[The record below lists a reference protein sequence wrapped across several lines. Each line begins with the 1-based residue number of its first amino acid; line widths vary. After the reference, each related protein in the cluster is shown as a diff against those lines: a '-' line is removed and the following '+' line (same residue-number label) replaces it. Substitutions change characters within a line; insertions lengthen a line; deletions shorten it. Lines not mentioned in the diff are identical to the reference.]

1 MPPFTRKHSALNIK
15 AIEIAKILQ
24 RAGWE
29 YYQTGHHYT
38 ATKTGSPTVR
48 WRDPV
53 DLPTWRNVETAL
65 NVSLETLINKSAGR
79 APVTRDQ
86 WVKRIE
92 LAKQLVSSGFPTTWA
107 CKQVRLTM
115 LLNAGMKSADLA
127 SLSVDEI
134 IDKWVVVGKPVK
146 TQPNS
151 HRNGPLVVRQVNPPL
166 PSYVPPISDP
176 VELNKRYF
184 PAEVT
189 ALADVSEPVQVHEE
203 PAIAPVAP
211 AAPISGDL
219 TAMLELLGEMH
230 ADIRTNKELPVIR
243 ARLQRLRNSI
253 TEVQADIDAL
263 MPFLPAEATVAN
275 T

>member
-15 AIEIAKILQ
+15 AVEIAKILQ

-48 WRDPV
+48 WKDPV
-53 DLPTWRNVETAL
+53 DLPSWRNVETAL

-92 LAKQLVSSGFPTTWA
+92 LAKQLVSSGFPTSWV

-151 HRNGPLVVRQVNPPL
+151 HRNGPLVVRQINPPL

-184 PAEVT
+184 PTEVT
-189 ALADVSEPVQVHEE
+189 AIADMSEPVHEVHEE
-203 PAIAPVAP
+203 PAVAPVVVP
-211 AAPISGDL
+211 AISGEL
-219 TAMLELLGEMH
+219 TAMLDLLGEMH
-230 ADIRTNKELPVIR
+230 ADIRINKELPAIR
-243 ARLQRLRNSI
+243 ARLQRLRASI

-263 MPFLPAEATVAN
+263 IPFLPAEVAVAN